1 MQMQDQAQGKTWRS
15 HDGLQ
20 LFYRDAGPHNE
31 ATPILCLPGLT
42 RNSRDFTQFAAH
54 LAASRRVICPDL
66 RGRGSSEHDP
76 EWRNYQPLTY
86 VADTWQLLDELG
98 IQRVVVIGT
107 SLGGLMAMIM
117 AAQQPVRLA
126 GVVLN
131 DVGPEIAPE
140 GLARIRAYAGK
151 LPPVTNWTEAAA
163 QVREVYGLALPGL
176 DQAAWLAYARQSF
189 RENAEGI
196 PQLDYD
202 PAIGLAIQEVSGEP
216 ADPWPLFRALTM
228 PALAL
233 RGELSD
239 ILAPAT
245 LARMQQ
251 EKPDLVAVTVANR
264 GHVPLLDEPD
274 SLAAIETFL
283 ATLDT

>member
-1 MQMQDQAQGKTWRS
+1 MQMQDQSQGKTWRS

-31 ATPILCLPGLT
+31 ATPVLCLPGLT
-42 RNSRDFTQFAAH
+42 RNSRDFTQLAAH
-54 LAASRRVICPDL
+54 LTASRRVICPDL
-66 RGRGSSEHDP
+66 RGRGYSEHDP
-76 EWRNYQPLTY
+76 EWRNYHPLTY
-86 VADTWQLLDELG
+86 VADTWQLLDELA

-140 GLARIRAYAGK
+140 GLARIRGYAGK
-151 LPPVTNWTEAAA
+151 LPPVTNWTAAAA
-163 QVREVYGLALPGL
+163 QLREVYGLALPGL
-176 DQAAWLAYARQSF
+176 DEAAWLAYARQSF

-251 EKPDLVAVTVANR
+251 EKPDLVAVTVVNR

-283 ATLDT
+283 ATLDR